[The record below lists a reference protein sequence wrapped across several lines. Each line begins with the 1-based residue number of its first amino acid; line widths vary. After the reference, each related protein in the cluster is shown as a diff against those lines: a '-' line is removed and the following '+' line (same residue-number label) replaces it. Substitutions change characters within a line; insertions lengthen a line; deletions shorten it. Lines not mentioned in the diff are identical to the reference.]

1 VVSLEFSGKKV
12 YRKVE
17 EIVSRRIADEMFIV
31 PIRGRL
37 ADMKQIS
44 GSILTGNRTWRKS
57 SMKLRQ
63 RMMSGDNR
71 QKKTSRSLLRNSLR
85 QGSLR
90 RTSERY
96 GMHIVRRTQ

>member
-37 ADMKQIS
+37 ADMKQIFVVPEVAEFIWKHLD
-44 GSILTGNRTWRKS
+44 GKQNLEEILDEIKATYDVG
-57 SMKLRQ
+57 RQ
-63 RMMSGDNR
+63 QAEEDL
-71 QKKTSRSLLRNSLR
+71 QKFIEELLEAGLI
-85 QGSLR
+85 
-90 RTSERY
+90 EEDK
-96 GMHIVRRTQ
+96 

>member
-37 ADMKQIS
+37 ADMKQILEAS
-44 GSILTGNRTWRKS
+44 
-57 SMKLRQ
+57 
-63 RMMSGDNR
+63 
-71 QKKTSRSLLRNSLR
+71 
-85 QGSLR
+85 
-90 RTSERY
+90 
-96 GMHIVRRTQ
+96 

>member
-37 ADMKQIS
+37 ADMKQIFVVPEVAEFWKHLD
-44 GSILTGNRTWRKS
+44 GKQNLEEILDEIKATYDVG
-57 SMKLRQ
+57 RQ
-63 RMMSGDNR
+63 QAEEDL
-71 QKKTSRSLLRNSLR
+71 QKFIEELLEAGLI
-85 QGSLR
+85 
-90 RTSERY
+90 EEDK
-96 GMHIVRRTQ
+96 